1 MIAAAKTRWLARLL
15 TAVAVAVAVALTLG
29 GRGGQAAATTYV
41 FSTFKGDDAAGM
53 KLSIYTSSDSVN
65 FTLLSDTGFAG
76 NTTYLPDP
84 SIMKYTDGRYYL
96 AYTDPMSA
104 SCCNPED
111 HFGIAVSAD
120 LTHWTD
126 LATVKAGVAGVSR
139 TWAPEW
145 FVEGGVVRIIA
156 NIDTGNQLPNFEPY
170 VFTAQNSG
178 LTSWSGPT
186 ALGIGA
192 DYIDTFV
199 ARRGNTYHA
208 FVKNDVTRYLEHATA
223 PSLTGPWTFVG
234 KGDWAGWGSGMEGP
248 AIVQLDDGRYRMY
261 VDPQSGGA
269 PCQTMTSSDLV
280 TWSARTGLPGAA
292 GTAIRHGTV
301 IRDVAG
307 PGSNGDFA
315 GTGGTGDAG
324 AGAGAGAG
332 SGTGSAGTGT
342 GSAGAGPGSADAGGV
357 VDGDLPAEAGGV
369 SGTGGAGTQV
379 DGASAS
385 TGGAGGGGGGAAGSA
400 PPAARGGGTGS
411 LAGGTAG
418 GPWSGGSTGT
428 GGAAEAGGQAG
439 SAASAGPA
447 TGLAVG
453 PGGGC
458 GCHVGSGPGGGC
470 WGATAAELGALLGAV
485 AGRSRGGRRRRNA
498 RGTARRFPGPAS
510 SGAAGLAGRVWSML
524 ARWRPRPERRV
535 SSPPTSSVVPPA

>member
-1 MIAAAKTRWLARLL
+1 MRH
-15 TAVAVAVAVALTLG
+15 
-29 GRGGQAAATTYV
+29 
-41 FSTFKGDDAAGM
+41 
-53 KLSIYTSSDSVN
+53 
-65 FTLLSDTGFAG
+65 
-76 NTTYLPDP
+76 
-84 SIMKYTDGRYYL
+84 TDGKYYL
-96 AYTDPMSA
+96 AYTDPMTA

-170 VFTAQNSG
+170 VFTAQNSA

-269 PCQTMTSSDLV
+269 PCQSMTSSDLV
-280 TWSARTGLPGAA
+280 TWSARASIPGPA
-292 GTAIRHGTV
+292 GAAIRHGTV
-301 IRDVAG
+301 IRDMAG

-315 GTGGTGDAG
+315 GTGRASDAG
-324 AGAGAGAG
+324 VA
-332 SGTGSAGTGT
+332 
-342 GSAGAGPGSADAGGV
+342 ADG
-357 VDGDLPAEAGGV
+357 GDLP
-369 SGTGGAGTQV
+369 S
-379 DGASAS
+379 
-385 TGGAGGGGGGAAGSA
+385 GAGGISGIEGTDAG
-400 PPAARGGGTGS
+400 
-411 LAGGTAG
+411 
-418 GPWSGGSTGT
+418 GGSTGGTGAGNGGASVSAPPPASGGATTST
-428 GGAAEAGGQAG
+428 GGLAGAAGNSGAGETGGQAG
-439 SAASAGPA
+439 AITSPA
-447 TGLAVG
+447 PADPVAVG
-453 PGGGC
+453 PGDGC
-458 GCHVGSGPGGGC
+458 GCHVGPGTGRR
-470 WGATAAELGALLGAV
+470 GATTIELGA
-485 AGRSRGGRRRRNA
+485 
-498 RGTARRFPGPAS
+498 P
-510 SGAAGLAGRVWSML
+510 
-524 ARWRPRPERRV
+524 
-535 SSPPTSSVVPPA
+535 